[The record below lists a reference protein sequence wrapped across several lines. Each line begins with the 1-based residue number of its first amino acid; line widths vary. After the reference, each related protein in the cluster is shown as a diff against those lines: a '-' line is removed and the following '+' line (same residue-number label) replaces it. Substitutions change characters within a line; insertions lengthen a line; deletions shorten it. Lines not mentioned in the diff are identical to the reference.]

1 MTRWADLDTE
11 LARWADAGHVATIW
25 WRDDDVA
32 AVTPA
37 LERLLLLRRTYEIGL
52 GLAVIPAA
60 LRPDL
65 RQRLHEES
73 QDVAVLQHGYAHQ
86 NHAPPSEKKIE
97 LGLHRP
103 LPIVIGELGTGL
115 VALTQAFGVRF
126 LPVMVPP
133 WNRIAPRLVP
143 VLPEIGLHGL
153 SAFGMRTRAVPVRG
167 LRQVNT
173 HVDLID
179 WRGRRGFAGVE
190 AALGML
196 AGHLGAR
203 RMSDP
208 AAASADE
215 PTGILSHHGVHDDEA
230 WAFLDR
236 LWNRLRTHPAVR
248 IVPPKETFGT

>member
-1 MTRWADLDTE
+1 MTAWTELDTE
-11 LARWADAGHVATIW
+11 LARWADIGRAATIW
-25 WRDDDVA
+25 WRDDDA
-32 AVTPA
+32 TAVTPA
-37 LERLLLLRRTYEIGL
+37 LERLLMLRRTYEIGL

-60 LRPDL
+60 LQPDL
-65 RQRLHEES
+65 RQRLHEEA

-86 NHAPPSEKKIE
+86 NHAPPSDKKIE

-103 LPIVIGELGTGL
+103 LPIVIGELATGL
-115 VALTQAFGVRF
+115 MALTQAFGSRF

-143 VLPEIGLHGL
+143 VLPEIGVCGL

-167 LRQVNT
+167 LHQANT

-179 WRGRRGFAGVE
+179 WRGRREFVGVE
-190 AALGML
+190 AALGVL
-196 AGHLGAR
+196 TGHLGAR

-208 AAASADE
+208 VAASADE
-215 PTGILSHHGVHDDEA
+215 PTGILGHHGVHDDEA

-248 IVPPKETFGT
+248 IVPPKEIFGT

>member
-1 MTRWADLDTE
+1 MTSWTDLDTE
-11 LARWADAGHVATIW
+11 LAQWADTGRVATIW
-25 WRDDDVA
+25 WRDDDAA
-32 AVTPA
+32 AVTPS
-37 LERLLLLRRTYEIGL
+37 LERLLLLRRAHEIGL

-60 LRPDL
+60 LQPEL
-65 RQRLHEES
+65 RQRLHEEP

-103 LPIVIGELGTGL
+103 LPIIIGELATGL
-115 VALTQAFGVRF
+115 MALTQAFGVRF

-143 VLPEIGLHGL
+143 VLPEIGLRGL
-153 SAFGMRTRAVPVRG
+153 SAFGMRARALPVRG
-167 LRQVNT
+167 LQQVNT

-179 WRGRRGFAGVE
+179 WRGRRGFVGVE
-190 AALGML
+190 AALGAF
-196 AGHLGAR
+196 AGYLNAR
-203 RMSDP
+203 RTADP

-215 PTGILSHHGVHDDEA
+215 PTGVLSHHGAHDDEA

-248 IVPPKETFGT
+248 IVPPKEIFGT